1 MLVRFKNKRISSII
15 SVLPKNEVDFMDET
29 GNYSF
34 SESQMK
40 KLKKVMG
47 FDKRRVAEEGDSVG
61 DYAIQGVS
69 MLIRDGIITED
80 EIGAI
85 VVVTT
90 SPDYFI
96 PPTSNIIQ
104 GSFDFDQDTICMDIS
119 QGCCGYIIG
128 LLQSFMLLDAMK
140 TKKVLLIAGDMLS
153 HKVSKRDRASR
164 PITGDGVTVS
174 VIENSDEVGDIYC
187 SIKNNGKAAFSVYI
201 PAGGTKIP
209 ITSETV
215 VEKEDEFGNWRG
227 LQHLCMQG
235 DLVFNIIINDTPVM
249 IEELLKEAGENM
261 DDIDYFICHQSSV
274 FTLKKLRERLGVS
287 KDRLPNDIVPIFGNS
302 SSATIPVTITQHF
315 DEIYA
320 DGKAKRL
327 LFAAFGTGMSLGSVL
342 MDLPKLNYCRF
353 MEYDH
358 NGSKD

>member
-1 MLVRFKNKRISSII
+1 
-15 SVLPKNEVDFMDET
+15 MDET

-47 FDKRRVAEEGDSVG
+47 FDKRRVAMLGESVG
-61 DYAIQGVS
+61 DYAIEGIS
-69 MLIRDGIITED
+69 RLLSDGIISEK

-96 PPTSNIIQ
+96 PPTSNVIQ
-104 GSFDFDQDTICMDIS
+104 GKFDFDEDTICMDLS
-119 QGCCGYIIG
+119 QGCCGYVVG
-128 LLQSFMLLDAMK
+128 LVQSFMLLDAIGD
-140 TKKVLLIAGDMLS
+140 KKILLVAGDMLS

-164 PITGDGVTVS
+164 PITGDGVTIS
-174 VIENSDEVGDIYC
+174 VVENSDKVGDIFC

-209 ITSETV
+209 ITSETIE
-215 VEKEDEFGNWRG
+215 EKEDEFGNWRG
-227 LQHLCMQG
+227 QQHLCMQG

-249 IEELLKEAGENM
+249 IEELLKEAGENVE
-261 DDIDYFICHQSSV
+261 DIDYFICHQSSV

-287 KDRLPNDIVPIFGNS
+287 KDKLPNDIVPIYGNS
-302 SSATIPVTITQHF
+302 SSATIPVTMTQHY

-320 DGKAKRL
+320 DGKAKKI

-342 MDLPKLNYCRF
+342 MDLPKLESCRF
-353 MEYDH
+353 IEYDH
-358 NGSKD
+358 DGSKD

>member
-15 SVLPKNEVDFMDET
+15 SVLPQNEVDFMDEI

-34 SESQMK
+34 NESQMK

-47 FDKRRVAEEGDSVG
+47 FDKRRVAEDGESVG
-61 DYAIQGVS
+61 EYAIKGIS
-69 MLIRDGIITED
+69 KLLLDGIITEN

-104 GSFDFDQDTICMDIS
+104 GHFDFDQDTICMDIS
-119 QGCCGYIIG
+119 QGCCGYIVG
-128 LLQSFMLLDAMK
+128 LVQSFMLLDAMK
-140 TKKVLLIAGDMLS
+140 EKKVLLIAGDMLS

-174 VIENSDEVGDIYC
+174 VIENTDNVGDIYC

-209 ITSETV
+209 ITPETTE
-215 VEKEDEFGNWRG
+215 EKEDEFGNWRG

-249 IEELLKEAGENM
+249 IEELLQYAGE
-261 DDIDYFICHQSSV
+261 DIADVDYFICHQPSV

-287 KDRLPNDIVPIFGNS
+287 KDKLPNDIVPIYGNS
-302 SSATIPVTITQHF
+302 SSATIPVTLTQHF
-315 DEIYA
+315 EAIYS
-320 DGKAKRL
+320 DDNPKNI

-342 MDLPKLNYCRF
+342 MELPKLDYCRF
-353 MEYDH
+353 IEYEHGCSED
-358 NGSKD
+358 